1 MKKQSLIA
9 ILLIVLTVGITF
21 MGTVLASYQSVNEV
35 QNQLSQGLQNMSD
48 IAPKDY
54 RKTIVTVIIAITL
67 MAIVILISWWY
78 KTNY

>member
-1 MKKQSLIA
+1 
-9 ILLIVLTVGITF
+9 